1 MKKLFDATT
10 KWIRHNQAMAIGM
23 ILALIL
29 SLWFFG
35 CESRTQS
42 LVNPTL
48 KVTEG
53 ELNIEYT
60 SELAKLE
67 SELSALKATT
77 EVRLQDLRR
86 QDSFK
91 QALYNNAIL
100 IAEGNNPNPLGI
112 LSLIGTLFGL
122 SAVIDNR
129 RKDGIITGLQAEPPK

>member
-77 EVRLQDLRR
+77 EVRLQDLHR